1 MGGDRLHARHYT
13 RRRHSHTG
21 LKNSRT
27 STPPVHS
34 GSLPVR
40 KAGLQLCFGHGTSRE
55 IFLQRG
61 DKLRYL
67 QPRNPLPM
75 KVKLQPV
82 GCLAHCQTNW
92 SSGRWRQKM
101 VTLYLVDWH
110 MLLILWDL
118 TFVETFCEIGDQI
131 LPLSWNIRHFS
142 IFGKSK
148 FFKFNR
154 SFRENHKNLWYQTD
168 IL

>member
-1 MGGDRLHARHYT
+1 MQTLIKKTRPMGGDRLHARHYT

-40 KAGLQLCFGHGTSRE
+40 KAGLQLCFGHETSRE

-67 QPRNPLPM
+67 LPRNPLPM

-92 SSGRWRQKM
+92 SSGRWRCRHSYMNTPLTLPLLVQLRDRTSGSWDWENHHKM
-101 VTLYLVDWH
+101 SCYRLGT
-110 MLLILWDL
+110 LILL
-118 TFVETFCEIGDQI
+118 
-131 LPLSWNIRHFS
+131 L
-142 IFGKSK
+142 
-148 FFKFNR
+148 
-154 SFRENHKNLWYQTD
+154 HKQ
-168 IL
+168 